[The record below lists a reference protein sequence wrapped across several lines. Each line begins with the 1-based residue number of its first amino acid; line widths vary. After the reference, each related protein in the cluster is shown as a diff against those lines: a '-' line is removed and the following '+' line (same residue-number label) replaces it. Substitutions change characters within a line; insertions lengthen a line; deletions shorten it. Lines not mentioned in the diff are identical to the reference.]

1 MKLCRMKVKYG
12 WTDKSFTDLLKLMRG
27 ILPPNNELPNSM
39 YEAKKI
45 LCPMGMDVKKIHA
58 RPNDSILFRNDN
70 EDLHVCPKCGA
81 SRYKPD
87 GNNSAEEKK
96 KRPPAKV
103 VWYLPIVERF
113 KCLYAN
119 VKDAKYL
126 RWHAEWRKSDGMLRH
141 PSDSPQ
147 WRSIDGMFPEFGAER
162 KYIMLYVLIS
172 GPKEPGNNIDVY
184 LQPLIEDL
192 KLLWDEGTLLNL
204 PGKTKDGIKARL
216 DMQEMGIRKELAPQV
231 STKRSY
237 LPSACNTLSRKEKI
251 SFCKYLSSVKAP
263 HGYSS
268 NIKKLVSMK
277 DLKLVG
283 LKSHDC
289 HVLLQQLLPIAIQ
302 GILPKHVRF
311 VITKLCLFFNT
322 ICSKVID
329 PDSLDKLQVDIISRY
344 RPEGSIVEAYY
355 VEEVIEFYTDYLA
368 STDPIGIPRSR
379 HEGRLQGHGTL
390 GLKMISPG
398 AEILD
403 RAHLF
408 VLQHMTEVNA
418 YLEEP
423 YGPGVLVRSYES
435 YDVNGYTFYTKYQD
449 RKSAMQNS
457 GVCVGVSSTEI
468 DRNAN
473 NQSRDVKI
481 HIMGLLNISGL
492 DYKEFK
498 IALFKCKWFNIRRGV
513 RVDEL
518 GFTLVDFSRFG
529 HEDDPFI
536 LATQVK
542 QVFYIEDRVDSKY
555 SIVVQGKRRIL
566 GIDDVVDEDEYNQ
579 FNENPPFST
588 ELPTSYEDENFN
600 SHYIRKGGYD
610 EKRIEWQKEDPIA
623 HLSQSECIDPSIL
636 SNDCT
641 GRGFD
646 WIRARLKKKEG
657 EGYFFPKA
665 STKEVF
671 EKMVLEQVAWH
682 DKIYEGSW
690 SPHGHDDILTRA
702 LEKKEHGGHVRG
714 VGGGACIR
722 DVFGSGK
729 NMQNSRT
736 IS

>member
-58 RPNDSILFRNDN
+58 RPNDSLFRNDN

-87 GNNSAEEKK
+87 GNNSEEKK

-103 VWYLPIVERF
+103 VWNIVE
-113 KCLYAN
+113 
-119 VKDAKYL
+119 
-126 RWHAEWRKSDGMLRH
+126 
-141 PSDSPQ
+141 
-147 WRSIDGMFPEFGAER
+147 
-162 KYIMLYVLIS
+162 
-172 GPKEPGNNIDVY
+172 
-184 LQPLIEDL
+184 
-192 KLLWDEGTLLNL
+192 L

-289 HVLLQQLLPIAIQ
+289 HVLCNNCYQLQF
-302 GILPKHVRF
+302 KEYYRSMSDF
-311 VITKLCLFFNT
+311 
-322 ICSKVID
+322 KVID
-329 PDSLDKLQVDIISRY
+329 PDSLDKLQVDIIVTLCQLS
-344 RPEGSIVEAYY
+344 SISHFA
-355 VEEVIEFYTDYLA
+355 T
-368 STDPIGIPRSR
+368 S
-379 HEGRLQGHGTL
+379 
-390 GLKMISPG
+390 
-398 AEILD
+398 
-403 RAHLF
+403 
-408 VLQHMTEVNA
+408 
-418 YLEEP
+418 

-473 NQSRDVKI
+473 NQSRDVKNSYYGVI
-481 HIMGLLNISGL
+481 EHIWEL

-498 IALFKCKWFNIRRGV
+498 IALFKCKWFIRRGV

-600 SHYIRKGGYD
+600 SHYIRNDHD
-610 EKRIEWQKEDPIA
+610 EGMW
-623 HLSQSECIDPSIL
+623 ID
-636 SNDCT
+636 
-641 GRGFD
+641 
-646 WIRARLKKKEG
+646 
-657 EGYFFPKA
+657 
-665 STKEVF
+665 
-671 EKMVLEQVAWH
+671 
-682 DKIYEGSW
+682 
-690 SPHGHDDILTRA
+690 
-702 LEKKEHGGHVRG
+702 
-714 VGGGACIR
+714 
-722 DVFGSGK
+722 
-729 NMQNSRT
+729 
-736 IS
+736 

>member
-147 WRSIDGMFPEFGAER
+147 WRSIDGMFPEFGAE
-162 KYIMLYVLIS
+162 
-172 GPKEPGNNIDVY
+172 E
-184 LQPLIEDL
+184 
-192 KLLWDEGTLLNL
+192 TLLNL

-418 YLEEP
+418 YLEERVTQIFQMHP
-423 YGPGVLVRSYES
+423 SKSRKWVLYE
-435 YDVNGYTFYTKYQD
+435 
-449 RKSAMQNS
+449 QNS
-457 GVCVGVSSTEI
+457 SFGEWFKDQVMSLISQAPSSVS
-468 DRNAN
+468 N
-473 NQSRDVKI
+473 
-481 HIMGLLNISGL
+481 
-492 DYKEFK
+492 
-498 IALFKCKWFNIRRGV
+498 
-513 RVDEL
+513 
-518 GFTLVDFSRFG
+518 
-529 HEDDPFI
+529 
-536 LATQVK
+536 
-542 QVFYIEDRVDSKY
+542 
-555 SIVVQGKRRIL
+555 
-566 GIDDVVDEDEYNQ
+566 
-579 FNENPPFST
+579 
-588 ELPTSYEDENFN
+588 
-600 SHYIRKGGYD
+600 
-610 EKRIEWQKEDPIA
+610 
-623 HLSQSECIDPSIL
+623 
-636 SNDCT
+636 
-641 GRGFD
+641 
-646 WIRARLKKKEG
+646 
-657 EGYFFPKA
+657 
-665 STKEVF
+665 
-671 EKMVLEQVAWH
+671 
-682 DKIYEGSW
+682 
-690 SPHGHDDILTRA
+690 
-702 LEKKEHGGHVRG
+702 
-714 VGGGACIR
+714 
-722 DVFGSGK
+722 
-729 NMQNSRT
+729 T
-736 IS
+736 I